1 MRNQHASRQTWFP
14 WPLYSKPPQGG
25 ASHSDCIW
33 MHWLLTVCVFV
44 FPRVVSWK
52 CTALMRFFGPGAD
65 GFTPRLLGIQI
76 KVMLWSLEAESQVYS
91 VLMLFKSNRI
101 ILLFWRNA
109 FCEDPPGSFKAAWF
123 GGRKYLQFFICGL
136 IKLQKYRRFMFCFCW
151 RLKVYVIFD
160 KADSL

>member
-1 MRNQHASRQTWFP
+1 MHQDKLDSRGRCTLNLHRVAHLIQTAFECIDCWLCVYLCFHVWWAESAQP
-14 WPLYSKPPQGG
+14 WWDSLGRAY
-25 ASHSDCIW
+25 
-33 MHWLLTVCVFV
+33 
-44 FPRVVSWK
+44 
-52 CTALMRFFGPGAD
+52 
-65 GFTPRLLGIQI
+65 GFMPRLLGIQI

-151 RLKVYVIFD
+151 HLKVYVIFD